1 MKINVRALALTLS
14 LTWAGAILVTGLAN
28 LIWPSYGI
36 AFLQVIASVYPGYQ
50 AVASLR
56 EVVAGTVYGLADG
69 FVGGLIVGWLYNL
82 FAGRNSAT

>member
-1 MKINVRALALTLS
+1 MKINVRALALTLG

-69 FVGGLIVGWLYNL
+69 FVGGLIMGWLYNL

>member
-1 MKINVRALALTLS
+1 MKINVRALALTLG

-82 FAGRNSAT
+82 FAGRN